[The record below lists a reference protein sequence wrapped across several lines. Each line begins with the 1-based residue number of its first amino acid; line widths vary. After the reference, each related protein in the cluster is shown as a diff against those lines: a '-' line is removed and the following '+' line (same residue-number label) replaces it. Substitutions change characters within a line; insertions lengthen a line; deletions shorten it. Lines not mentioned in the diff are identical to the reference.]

1 MDVVLLTDAAR
12 TNACVSLMQNESNVN
27 RTSDRGKHVVAR
39 LGSLLRRLG
48 PAGPMAALA
57 LVLPPLGAA
66 VLLGQLSHLAPALRH
81 HAMGPI
87 LCVLAFG
94 LLGGLGLLPSY
105 VLSIFTGW
113 CFGLGGGFV
122 TAMVGFAAAVLL
134 AHAFASR
141 ASGRKVVE
149 LIESKPEFRAV
160 YDALLGGG
168 SARTVFI
175 VALLR
180 LLPFPP
186 FPLTSVML
194 ASAGVRRGPF
204 VVGSLLGMA
213 PSCLAVASIAAGLE
227 RLDFSPAR
235 QPWMLAAAVASVLL
249 VFTVIAHLARQALR
263 RVAVAPIQGA

>member
-1 MDVVLLTDAAR
+1 MDVVPLTEAAPNR
-12 TNACVSLMQNESNVN
+12 RASTMGQNELN
-27 RTSDRGKHVVAR
+27 RRAVER
-39 LGSLLRRLG
+39 LGTLFRRLG

-57 LVLPPLGAA
+57 LALPPVGATL
-66 VLLGQLSHLAPALRH
+66 LLGQLSHVAPALRH

-87 LCVLAFG
+87 FCVLAFG

-113 CFGLGGGFV
+113 CFGLAGGFV
-122 TAMVGFAAAVLL
+122 TAMVGFATAVLL
-134 AHAFASR
+134 AHAIASR

-149 LIESKPEFRAV
+149 LIEARPEFRAV
-160 YDALLGGG
+160 YDALLGG
-168 SARTVFI
+168 SPLRAVFV

-194 ASAGVRRGPF
+194 ASAGVRRGSF

-213 PSCLAVASIAAGLE
+213 PSCLVVASVAAGLE

-235 QPWMLAAAVASVLL
+235 QPWMLAGAVASILL
-249 VFTVIAHLARQALR
+249 VFSVISHIARQALR
-263 RVAVAPIQGA
+263 RVAVAPAQGV

>member
-1 MDVVLLTDAAR
+1 
-12 TNACVSLMQNESNVN
+12 
-27 RTSDRGKHVVAR
+27 
-39 LGSLLRRLG
+39 
-48 PAGPMAALA
+48 MAALA
-57 LVLPPLGAA
+57 LALPPLGATL
-66 VLLGQLSHLAPALRH
+66 LLGQLHHIAPALRH
-81 HAMGPI
+81 HAAGPV

-113 CFGLGGGFV
+113 CFGLTGGFV
-122 TAMVGFAAAVLL
+122 TAMIGFAGAVLL
-134 AHAFASR
+134 AHTVASR

-149 LIESKPEFRAV
+149 LIEQKPELRAV
-160 YDALLGGG
+160 YDALLGGNP
-168 SARTVFI
+168 ARTVFI

-204 VVGSLLGMA
+204 VAGSLLGMV

-235 QPWMLAAAVASVLL
+235 QPWMLVAAVASVFV
-249 VFTVIAHLARQALR
+249 VFTVVAHLARQALR
-263 RVAVAPIQGA
+263 RVAVAPVPEM